1 MTTSTDLIG
10 KVAFITGAARGIGS
24 GIAEIFSDRGAI
36 VAVSDIDKNNF
47 TELEKYI
54 TDKGSKIITGSVDV
68 TDQISIK
75 KFENLHGFYEQKY
88 NKRLRLKNE
97 NFR

>member
-24 GIAEIFSDRGAI
+24 GIAEILSDRGAI

-47 TELEKYI
+47 TI
-54 TDKGSKIITGSVDV
+54 HC
-68 TDQISIK
+68 Q
-75 KFENLHGFYEQKY
+75 
-88 NKRLRLKNE
+88 
-97 NFR
+97 